1 MTQEEQLEIQNL
13 AQEMIDV
20 ARKYAVKY
28 TPEQMFP
35 NVKTAFYTIMAAL
48 AVMQKMGTDAEEK
61 SIVHYVQEIKEEID
75 LHVSNMIKFMNA
87 EKEGKE

>member
-48 AVMQKMGTDAEEK
+48 AVMQKMGTDTEEK